1 MVDDLGNELQI
12 EPKKIFAAADQMAAS
27 GLRVLAFAQKK
38 ATTAHRKLELDHVA
52 RDLTFLGLQGM
63 MDPPRPEAIAA
74 VRRCQNAG
82 IAVKMITGDHLLT
95 ARAIAQKIGLRAGS
109 NVEMPNA
116 TTGREL
122 EGASD
127 EDLLTIAE
135 NSVVFAR
142 VSPEQK
148 LRLVKAL
155 QAREQIVAMTGDGVN
170 DAPALKQADI
180 GIAMGIAGTDVAKNA
195 ADMILTDDNFAS
207 IEAAVEE
214 GRGIF
219 DNLKKFIVW
228 TLPTNVG
235 ESFVLLAAIL
245 LGTALPMLPVQLLWI
260 NMTAVTLLGTMLV
273 FEPKQPDLM
282 ERRPRDPNQPILTF
296 PLFMR
301 TGFVSLLM
309 LAGGFTLF
317 LWELQRES
325 ASLAEARTA
334 VVNAIVMVEA
344 FYLLNC
350 RSLTRSI
357 FALGIFS
364 NVWVLLGIGLI
375 IAVQLLFTYAPVMN
389 GLFHSSPISGEAW
402 LRIVV
407 VAVTAFAAVELEKW
421 IRFGRCKISVQND

>member
-1 MVDDLGNELQI
+1 
-12 EPKKIFAAADQMAAS
+12 MAS
-27 GLRVLAFAQKK
+27 NGLRVLAFAQRK
-38 ATTAHRKLELDHVA
+38 ATTGQRELDHHHVA
-52 RDLTFLGLQGM
+52 SDLTFLGLQGM
-63 MDPPRPEAIAA
+63 MDPPRPEVIAA

-95 ARAIAQKIGLRAGS
+95 ARTIAQQIGLRGIS
-109 NVEMPNA
+109 NHETPNA
-116 TTGREL
+116 IGGGEL
-122 EGASD
+122 ERTSD
-127 EDLLTIAE
+127 EDLPAIADK
-135 NSVVFAR
+135 SAVFAR
-142 VSPEQK
+142 VTPEQK

-155 QAREQIVAMTGDGVN
+155 QSRGKIVAMTGDGVN

-214 GRGIF
+214 GRAIF

-273 FEPKQPDLM
+273 FEPKEADLM
-282 ERRPRDPNQPILTF
+282 DRSPRDPNQPILTF

-309 LAGGFTLF
+309 FAGGFALF
-317 LWELQRES
+317 LWELQREG

-375 IAVQLLFTYAPVMN
+375 IVVQLLFTYAPVMN
-389 GLFHSSPISGEAW
+389 ELFHSAPISGDAW
-402 LRIVV
+402 LRIV
-407 VAVTAFAAVELEKW
+407 AVGAIAFAAVELEKW
-421 IRFGRCKISVQND
+421 IRFRRRTISIRPA

>member
-1 MVDDLGNELQI
+1 VPI
-12 EPKKIFAAADQMAAS
+12 EPNKIFAAADRMAAN
-27 GLRVLAFAQKK
+27 GLRVLAFAQRK
-38 ATTAHRKLELDHVA
+38 ATTGQRELEPHHVA

-63 MDPPRPEAIAA
+63 MDPPRPEAAAA
-74 VRRCQNAG
+74 VRRCQKAG

-95 ARAIAQKIGLRAGS
+95 ARAIAKQIGLRGGS
-109 NVEMPNA
+109 NGEMPNTVTA
-116 TTGREL
+116 REL
-122 EGASD
+122 ERTSD
-127 EDLLTIAE
+127 EDLPPIAE
-135 NSVVFAR
+135 DSAVFAR

-155 QAREQIVAMTGDGVN
+155 QSRGHIVAMTGDGVN

-180 GIAMGIAGTDVAKNA
+180 GIAMGISGTDVAKSA

-260 NMTAVTLLGTMLV
+260 NMTAVSLLGTMLV
-273 FEPKQPDLM
+273 FEPKETDLM
-282 ERRPRDPNQPILTF
+282 DRPPRDPNQPILTF

-309 LAGGFTLF
+309 LAGGFALF
-317 LWELQRES
+317 LWELRRES

-357 FALGIFS
+357 FSLGIFS
-364 NVWVLLGIGLI
+364 NLWVLLGIGLI
-375 IAVQLLFTYAPVMN
+375 VAVQLLFTYAPVMN
-389 GLFHSSPISGEAW
+389 GLFHSAPIDADSW
-402 LRIVV
+402 SRIVA
-407 VAVTAFAAVELEKW
+407 VAVVVFAAVELEKW
-421 IRFGRCKISVQND
+421 IRFGRNISIRHD